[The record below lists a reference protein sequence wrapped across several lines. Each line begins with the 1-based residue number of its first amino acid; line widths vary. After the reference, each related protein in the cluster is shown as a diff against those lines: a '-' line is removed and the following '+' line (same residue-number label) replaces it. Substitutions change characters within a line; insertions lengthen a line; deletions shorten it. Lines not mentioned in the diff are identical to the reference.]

1 MIFAMENVV
10 AHGVD
15 MVDCNRLAG
24 SIEKFGQKFLDRIY
38 TPLEQEYCRS
48 RKKSEIQSLAGRF
61 AVKEAVLKVIG
72 TGWRDGIAWT
82 DIEVRNQPSG
92 QPIAHLHGKCKEIA
106 AQQGI
111 VKILISISHIQTH
124 AIASAIGLSKQQ
136 GSQ

>member
-1 MIFAMENVV
+1 MSAYKVIGNGIDIVENER
-10 AHGVD
+10 
-15 MVDCNRLAG
+15 MFEMLAKWDG
-24 SIEKFGQKFLDRIY
+24 KFKDKVFL
-38 TPLEQEYCRS
+38 PGEQAYCESKAVPERHY
-48 RKKSEIQSLAGRF
+48 AGRF

-106 AQQGI
+106 ESQGI

-124 AIASAIGLSKQQ
+124 AIASAIGLSSLQ
-136 GSQ
+136 GSE